1 VGWRVRIAVD
11 AYAVA
16 LWMVFVEILVC
27 VSFRRMVANMV
38 ICTGVFRLL
47 SDARPRETMPLS
59 ASQSEAISMMT
70 QGVGRLSFPAVIR
83 RACILRFL

>member
-11 AYAVA
+11 AFAVA
-16 LWMVFVEILVC
+16 LWMAFVEILVC

-38 ICTGVFRLL
+38 ICMGVFRLL

-59 ASQSEAISMMT
+59 ASQLEAVFMMT
-70 QGVGRLSFPAVIR
+70 QGVGGLSFPDVIR
-83 RACILRFL
+83 CACILRFL